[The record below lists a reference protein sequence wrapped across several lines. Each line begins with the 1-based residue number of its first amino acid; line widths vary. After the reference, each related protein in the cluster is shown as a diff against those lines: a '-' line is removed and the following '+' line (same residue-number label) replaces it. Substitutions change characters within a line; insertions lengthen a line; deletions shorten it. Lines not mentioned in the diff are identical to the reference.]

1 VHTVKTSIITDRVGQ
16 ITGYGITV
24 EAETTGD
31 PDEIQASIAS
41 SFEMIRSAIASQIAA
56 QADPPPGYA
65 PAEPPAGEPAET
77 LAATATNGTRPPA
90 QAPTVQPTNGKRP
103 TRPTAAQAPAAT
115 VANKLPATVAEAKQR
130 FFDRYGTLLGGRTWR
145 HVREYHQTKAAEP
158 TTIQEWFDIAQLTY
172 DSVQTD

>member
-1 VHTVKTSIITDRVGQ
+1 VHTVKTSIITDRAGQ
-16 ITGYGITV
+16 ITGYGITI
-24 EAETTGD
+24 EAENTGD
-31 PDEIQASIAS
+31 PDEIQAAIAAS
-41 SFEMIRSAIASQIAA
+41 LEMIRQSISSQIAA

-65 PAEPPAGEPAET
+65 PAEPPIDELPPQPA
-77 LAATATNGTRPPA
+77 APATNGTRPPA
-90 QAPTVQPTNGKRP
+90 QAP
-103 TRPTAAQAPAAT
+103 AAAT

-130 FFDRYGTLLGGRTWR
+130 FFDRYGTLIGGRTWR